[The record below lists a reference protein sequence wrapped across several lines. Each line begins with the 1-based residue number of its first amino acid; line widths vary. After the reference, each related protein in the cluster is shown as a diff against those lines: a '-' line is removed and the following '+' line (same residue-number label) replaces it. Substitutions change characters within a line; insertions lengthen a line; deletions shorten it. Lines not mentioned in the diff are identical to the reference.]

1 MSVDSPEPGLKR
13 PTRAVLKAAR
23 DSPQPT
29 PEDLAQLGIKVR
41 DFGYESTLPAVK
53 TVYRQPRQIQPSA
66 RARPVAR
73 QDTEPDESGLS
84 QSQQSD
90 FASQPSQP
98 RRENTEPC
106 VEEDFVLERG
116 FGRRLGVSR
125 PFNASAWQEEPTLSQ
140 PAHQPSQYVTTTI
153 NAPSLKGKERAISQ
167 TPLCF
172 TSLGDE
178 RQDSEMLPVENDENM
193 HSRISEIL
201 PHLSSMVIE
210 PPRKMPSPTFSMLFS
225 LSPLTPLPSSP
236 PRPVSPLH
244 RYNSLKGSVSFN
256 THQPQG
262 NTKSS
267 HTLAPVSPQTARPRY
282 HLRQRTAVPSGNA
295 PRTKTMQSAQKGA
308 KRSRP
313 VEAPVAAKA
322 RSKPKTTEEP
332 QKKKKKTH

>member
-1 MSVDSPEPGLKR
+1 M
-13 PTRAVLKAAR
+13 LKAAR

-29 PEDLAQLGIKVR
+29 PEDLARLGIKVR

-66 RARPVAR
+66 RPRPVSR

-90 FASQPSQP
+90 SASQPSQP
-98 RRENTEPC
+98 RREDTEPC
-106 VEEDFVLERG
+106 VDEEHVAERG
-116 FGRRLGVSR
+116 FTRKLGVSR
-125 PFNASAWQEEPTLSQ
+125 PFNASAWQQEPLSQ
-140 PAHQPSQYVTTTI
+140 PADQPSQYVTAPMI
-153 NAPSLKGKERAISQ
+153 APSLKGKERAIGQ
-167 TPLCF
+167 TPLCY
-172 TSLGDE
+172 TSPSDE
-178 RQDSEMLPVENDENM
+178 RQDAEMIPVENDENM
-193 HSRISEIL
+193 HSQISDIL
-201 PHLSSMVIE
+201 PHLSSMAAE
-210 PPRKMPSPTFSMLFS
+210 SARKMPSPTFSMLFS

-244 RYNSLKGSVSFN
+244 RYISLKGSVSFN
-256 THQPQG
+256 TQQPQG

-282 HLRQRTAVPSGNA
+282 HLRQRTAAPSGNA

-313 VEAPVAAKA
+313 VEAPAAA
-322 RSKPKTTEEP
+322 RTHNKTKTTEEP